1 MSKPSICALFA
12 ASVVFGT
19 TWLGVAQQSATG
31 NPLAGNPAA
40 IRAGG
45 QLFDRK

>member
-1 MSKPSICALFA
+1 MSKPSISALFV
-12 ASVVFGT
+12 ASVVFST
-19 TWLGVAQQSATG
+19 TVLVVAQQSPTVD
-31 NPLAGNPAA
+31 PLARNPAA